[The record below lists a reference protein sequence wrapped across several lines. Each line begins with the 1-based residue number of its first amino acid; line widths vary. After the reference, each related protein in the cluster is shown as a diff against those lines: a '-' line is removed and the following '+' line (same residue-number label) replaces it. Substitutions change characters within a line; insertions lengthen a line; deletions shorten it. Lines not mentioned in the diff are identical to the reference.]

1 MLHELIKNRYSTRA
15 FAPDKIDTEILQS
28 LFEAARWAPSS
39 MNEQPWRFILALKDD
54 PESFNKMLSL
64 LNDTNRIWAIKAP
77 LIILTTTKLRFTK
90 NNQMNNFALYDAG
103 QAMAYLTMQAY
114 HMGLFA
120 RQMGGFNSEKAKEV
134 FAIPDDFVPVT
145 ITAIGKKGDVNNLP
159 ELVREKEYTIRS
171 RKQLDEIL
179 FAKRFNSPVEFPET
193 TIEKR

>member
-15 FAPDKIDTEILQS
+15 FAPDKIDTEILLS

-39 MNEQPWRFILALKDD
+39 MNEQPWRFIVALNDD
-54 PESFNKMLSL
+54 TESFNKMLSI

-114 HMGLFA
+114 YMGLFA

-145 ITAIGKKGDVNNLP
+145 ITAIGKKGDVNTLP
-159 ELVREKEYTIRS
+159 ELVREKEYTIRN
-171 RKQLDEIL
+171 RKQLNEIL

-193 TIEKR
+193 TIEKS

>member
-1 MLHELIKNRYSTRA
+1 MHELIKNRYSTRA